1 MIFHCFS
8 DNLQEAA
15 EFMLMMDA
23 ILVIFGL
30 WSVIFVSNDVG
41 HAADAEKNARQNAQT
56 LAAMMGLPAAAL
68 IKVHWRSPQAVR
80 LALFTAM
87 GATIVYIFSLY
98 KEFIFMGVVSDLL
111 NNHEITVDG
120 WYWPFEYIN
129 CLFIVVLAANH
140 GLLAKFSLEHAK
152 TPRKDA
158 PVLCNLQ
165 RGDHLRRPSA
175 R

>member
-68 IKVHWRSPQAVR
+68 IKVHWRS
-80 LALFTAM
+80 
-87 GATIVYIFSLY
+87 
-98 KEFIFMGVVSDLL
+98 
-111 NNHEITVDG
+111 
-120 WYWPFEYIN
+120 
-129 CLFIVVLAANH
+129 AA
-140 GLLAKFSLEHAK
+140 
-152 TPRKDA
+152 R
-158 PVLCNLQ
+158 
-165 RGDHLRRPSA
+165 
-175 R
+175 